1 MNKDLGSYEIGEV
14 TEKSIEIIVSFDK
27 PSMISTDRSLPDVL
41 EVKFV
46 VPDVIIDA
54 ETNEKLELE
63 ETELIFYLTLG
74 YQYSED
80 ELAEL
85 VTL

>member
-1 MNKDLGSYEIGEV
+1 MNIDLGSYVIDEV
-14 TEKSIEIIVSFDK
+14 TETSIDISINFDK
-27 PSMISTDRSLPDVL
+27 PSMISTDQSSPDVL

-46 VPDVIIDA
+46 LPDVIVDA
-54 ETNEKLELE
+54 ETGEKLEPD

-74 YQYSED
+74 FQYSED
-80 ELAEL
+80 ELAAL

>member
-27 PSMISTDRSLPDVL
+27 PSMISTDQSSPDVL

-46 VPDVIIDA
+46 LPDVIVDA

-74 YQYSED
+74 FQYSED